1 MPTVAPEPIMRI
13 AMGFMA
19 TKFLFVASEIGLFE
33 ALATGPKTLEELAKR
48 ITASSRTVGIV
59 AAAMVS
65 LGLIEQEGI
74 HYRNSVVAAAF
85 LAGKP
90 GHDLRPMLRYFDGLS
105 YPQWQ
110 TLGDA
115 VRNDKRQPQFGKF
128 DQKLQQ
134 LYSAGVEAF
143 TAPVAAALAT
153 TYDFGRH
160 QRLLDVAG
168 GTGSFL
174 LAVLRQYPG
183 LKGTLF
189 ELPGAC
195 AVAQQRLSQEPE
207 RTRINIVEGDVFKVP
222 LPGDHDVV
230 LVANL
235 IHMFSPAHNVEL
247 MTRIRAAAPMGAR
260 LLLVDFWPDPA
271 YSEAA
276 ALMSGEFLLISGEG
290 QTYGEQEAD
299 EWLKATKW
307 RKLERKP
314 LSGPIS
320 LIVAE
325 AI

>member
-19 TKFLFVASEIGLFE
+19 AKFLFVASEIGLFE
-33 ALATGPKTLEELAKR
+33 ALATGPTNLEELAKR
-48 ITASSRTVGIV
+48 ITAPSRTVGIV

-153 TYDFGRH
+153 
-160 QRLLDVAG
+160 
-168 GTGSFL
+168 
-174 LAVLRQYPG
+174 
-183 LKGTLF
+183 
-189 ELPGAC
+189 
-195 AVAQQRLSQEPE
+195 
-207 RTRINIVEGDVFKVP
+207 
-222 LPGDHDVV
+222 
-230 LVANL
+230 
-235 IHMFSPAHNVEL
+235 
-247 MTRIRAAAPMGAR
+247 
-260 LLLVDFWPDPA
+260 A
-271 YSEAA
+271 YFRPPSTTA
-276 ALMSGEFLLISGEG
+276 
-290 QTYGEQEAD
+290 
-299 EWLKATKW
+299 
-307 RKLERKP
+307 
-314 LSGPIS
+314 
-320 LIVAE
+320 
-325 AI
+325 

>member
-1 MPTVAPEPIMRI
+1 MSTVAPEPIMRI

-19 TKFLFVASEIGLFE
+19 AKFLFVANEIGLFE
-33 ALATGPKTLEELAKR
+33 ALATGPTTLEELAKR
-48 ITASSRTVGIV
+48 TAAPSRTVGVV
-59 AAAMVS
+59 ADAMVS
-65 LGLIEQEGI
+65 LGLIEHEGI
-74 HYRNSVVAAAF
+74 HYRNSVAAAAF

-90 GHDLRPMLRYFDGLS
+90 DHDLRPMLHYFDGLS

-110 TLGDA
+110 VLGDA

-128 DQKLQQ
+128 DQTLQQ

-160 QRLLDVAG
+160 RRLLDVAG

-174 LAVLRQYPG
+174 IAVLRQYPG

-195 AVAQQRLSQEPE
+195 AVAKRRLSQEPD
-207 RTRINIVEGDVFKVP
+207 RTRIDIVEGDVFKVP

-235 IHMFSPAHNVEL
+235 IHMFSPAHNIEL
-247 MTRIRAAAPMGAR
+247 MTRIRAASQMGVR

-271 YSEAA
+271 HSEAA

-290 QTYGEQEAD
+290 QTYSEQAAD
-299 EWLKATKW
+299 EWLKPTKW

-320 LIVAE
+320 LIVSE